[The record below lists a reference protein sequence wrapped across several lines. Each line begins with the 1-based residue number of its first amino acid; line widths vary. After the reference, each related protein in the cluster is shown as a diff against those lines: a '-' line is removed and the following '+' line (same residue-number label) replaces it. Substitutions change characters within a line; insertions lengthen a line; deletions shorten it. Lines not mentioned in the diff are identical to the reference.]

1 MLVLLD
7 LSQLMQLYEVI
18 PAAHPEQQR
27 QIVIQ
32 LQEFFRQMTDD
43 TFRQIHTEIAHCAAA
58 NAPARLREILVLA
71 DPFVFLY
78 QPLLDIVRLALS
90 DTFRLASVLRCLK
103 PVQVLQLTALRQM
116 EQYDIMRLY
125 TSMSNASAN
134 AGSVPVPLQFPAL
147 GLPMAPPRMLAAQ
160 QQQQQLSS
168 VPIVAA
174 ASSSSSAAASS
185 SASSRQ
191 RAAAAPTPS
200 IGGSNAAGT
209 HTLTFV
215 DEPDEA
221 VVYRRNVKQH
231 PVLHVTCPV
240 AEAAHYVVTLDL
252 VRCDTN
258 EEVTH
263 MVESG
268 REEQS
273 VSGGVVS
280 FKKIKISTTSHQ
292 LGESMFALRF
302 KLTHRRTRVVEA
314 QVQSRPFVVVSHSSQ
329 ISSVRRENQEQLLI
343 PVPAV
348 QECIP
353 PAGPTVGGTRIAL
366 LGGDFVSSPA
376 LCVRFGDT
384 VVPASMRSAGTLL
397 LRTPAH
403 EHGAVEVRV
412 SNDNASWSSTTTT
425 FVFEDGAAPAAAAA
439 TTVNPFEAGTF
450 AEQQAELF
458 ASLPINLVRAMDDD
472 AFDAL
477 FGGVGNESEE
487 QVDET
492 CGGDEHQQQQEQQQQ
507 QQQQVRTPMCA
518 KA

>member
-18 PAAHPEQQR
+18 PTGHPEQQR
-27 QIVIQ
+27 QLVIQ
-32 LQEFFRQMTDD
+32 LQEFFRQMTDE

-90 DTFRLASVLRCLK
+90 DTFRLASLLRCLK

-125 TSMSNASAN
+125 TSMSNATAN
-134 AGSVPVPLQFPAL
+134 AGSVPVPLQFPPP
-147 GLPMAPPRMLAAQ
+147 GLPLAPPRMVASQ
-160 QQQQQLSS
+160 HQHQQLSS
-168 VPIVAA
+168 VPIVGAAA
-174 ASSSSSAAASS
+174 ASSSSSSTAAASS
-185 SASSRQ
+185 SSSRH
-191 RAAAAPTPS
+191 RAAAAPAPS
-200 IGGSNAAGT
+200 VGGSNAAGT

-231 PVLHVTCPV
+231 PVLRVTCPV

-263 MVESG
+263 MIESG
-268 REEQS
+268 REDQS

-366 LGGDFVSSPA
+366 LGSDFVSSPA
-376 LCVRFGDT
+376 LCVRFGNT

-403 EHGAVEVRV
+403 EYGAVEVRV

-439 TTVNPFEAGTF
+439 TVNPFEAGTF

-487 QVDET
+487 CNDELQDQQTQV
-492 CGGDEHQQQQEQQQQ
+492 QAL
-507 QQQQVRTPMCA
+507 MCA